1 MKRRKA
7 KDGDELKRGGGAP
20 GEIATMQFPALRVF
34 MRSYLHQD
42 FGEEYGSVEEA
53 VKTFCDDA
61 TEAEVSAVAGEWRAF
76 LEATRGRP
84 LGEVNNL
91 LASKLGSAWNAA
103 SVGELEQIGQAF
115 DDCASGES

>member
-1 MKRRKA
+1 MKRGKDKPASNA
-7 KDGDELKRGGGAP
+7 KPEVSAGT
-20 GEIATMQFPALRVF
+20 EIGMQFPALRAF

-61 TEAEVSAVAGEWRAF
+61 SKAEVLGVATEWRAF
-76 LEATRGRP
+76 VTATRGRP
-84 LGEVNNL
+84 LGEINNL

-103 SVGELEQIGQAF
+103 NIDELNEMTQAF
-115 DDCASGES
+115 DDCAAEQS